1 MKLNKKLGILIMNAL
16 LLTTSTPIAS
26 AQYITQ
32 NNENTNN
39 KQVTEK
45 SNADDK
51 ALDELFKNPERTSKK
66 LEITYHLI

>member
-1 MKLNKKLGILIMNAL
+1 MNAL
-16 LLTTSTPIAS
+16 LLSTSTPIAS

-51 ALDELFKNPERTSKK
+51 ALDELFKNPERTRKK
-66 LEITYHLI
+66 L

>member
-16 LLTTSTPIAS
+16 LLTTSTTIAS

>member
-1 MKLNKKLGILIMNAL
+1 MNAL